1 MYGLV
6 NMTLFLLLVN
16 YIAALASVQLMRGD
30 IASSQAMNFGQLFTA
45 FLAIYQICSS
55 ENWTNV
61 LYEATAAE
69 IPLGQTIIVATFIS
83 CWLLFANCKL
93 LKILLVW
100 LSGSQLAYVVI
111 VIQMFI
117 AVINE
122 NFQVAEEAKKGQQ
135 ASNYWA
141 TYQAETRKAPWLR
154 RLNPYR
160 WMKANPVKVR
170 VENLP
175 SNLVLPI
182 QKSLVQG
189 YTVPRQ
195 DQRSAPVSHLA
206 GQ

>member
-1 MYGLV
+1 MSGLA

-30 IASSQAMNFGQLFTA
+30 IASSQPMNFGQLFTA

-69 IPLGQTIIVATFIS
+69 IPLGQTVVVATFIS
-83 CWLLFANCKL
+83 CWLLFANCKPPTPLINTL
-93 LKILLVW
+93 LT
-100 LSGSQLAYVVI
+100 GGTVI

-122 NFQVAEEAKKGQQ
+122 NFQIAEEAKKGEQ

-141 TYQAETRKAPWLR
+141 TYQAETEKAPWIR
-154 RLNPYR
+154 KLNPYR
-160 WMKANPVKVR
+160 WVKANPVKVK

-182 QKSLVQG
+182 QKALVQD
-189 YTVPRQ
+189 YAMPRQ
-195 DQRSAPVSHLA
+195 DQRSAPVSSLLSKTH
-206 GQ
+206 